1 MGFDWKSLVQS
12 VAPTIATAL
21 GGPFVGLGV
30 KALSQAVLGNE
41 EGGEIEIAAALAGA
55 SPEMLQS
62 MKDAEF
68 KFKTTMKDLDIKLED
83 LKAKDR
89 ASAREREKILK
100 DKTPAI
106 LAYVLSFG
114 FFGIVFALF
123 KYAIPESNREV
134 IYLLVGSLATAW
146 AGAMMYFHGSS
157 SGSARKDILKK

>member
-1 MGFDWKSLVQS
+1 
-12 VAPTIATAL
+12 
-21 GGPFVGLGV
+21 
-30 KALSQAVLGNE
+30 
-41 EGGEIEIAAALAGA
+41 
-55 SPEMLQS
+55 

-83 LKAKDR
+83 LKVKDR

-123 KYAIPESNREV
+123 KYAIPESNKEV